1 MARPHRLQCGVD
13 GFESGLV
20 AIPYCTKQHTRG
32 RLSTRH
38 KILKDFEISGCRK
51 NPYTRRHCPE
61 PPGTLPRAANAQA
74 CAVPRIVLAEAD
86 RLRVHRNGCTSARR
100 RLSDANRAAAVG
112 GYFPSPNVT
121 LSELAL
127 VCHMDTAE
135 PVPETHQDQ
144 GHKQKRRENVGISH
158 ALTRANAVTPSLHT
172 QLRSV

>member
-38 KILKDFEISGCRK
+38 KILKDFEISGCRE

-74 CAVPRIVLAEAD
+74 CAVLRMVLAEAD

-112 GYFPSPNVT
+112 LLSKSERNT
-121 LSELAL
+121 LRACTSG
-127 VCHMDTAE
+127 HMDTAE
-135 PVPETHQDQ
+135 PVSETHQDQ
-144 GHKQKRRENVGISH
+144 GHKQKRRENVDISH

>member
-38 KILKDFEISGCRK
+38 KILKDFEISGCRE

-74 CAVPRIVLAEAD
+74 CAVPRM
-86 RLRVHRNGCTSARR
+86 GWRR
-100 RLSDANRAAAVG
+100 RIASGFIV
-112 GYFPSPNVT
+112 
-121 LSELAL
+121 
-127 VCHMDTAE
+127 MD
-135 PVPETHQDQ
+135 VHQPD
-144 GHKQKRRENVGISH
+144 V
-158 ALTRANAVTPSLHT
+158 V
-172 QLRSV
+172 